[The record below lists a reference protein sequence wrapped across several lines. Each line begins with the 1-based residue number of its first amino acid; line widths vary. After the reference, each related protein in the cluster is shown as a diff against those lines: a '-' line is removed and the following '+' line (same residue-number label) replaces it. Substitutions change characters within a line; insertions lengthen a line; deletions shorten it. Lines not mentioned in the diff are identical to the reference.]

1 MAGRDDDS
9 TTAIDADDNTRANGR
24 TSGKPSQFILLLER
38 ELGVPVLPTRG
49 ASSSSRMWGEMR
61 RTWNGQLTRARDA
74 DGDMV

>member
-38 ELGVPVLPTRG
+38 ELGVPVLPDTRRVVVITNVG
-49 ASSSSRMWGEMR
+49 
-61 RTWNGQLTRARDA
+61 RDA
-74 DGDMV
+74 ADVECATDACA